1 MVKDLLCILG
11 IPIKYLGHRYL
22 DYAVELA
29 MADESILS
37 AATIRLYPAIA
48 QQFGTTAAAV
58 NRNMRTAID
67 HCWERGNRALLDQIA
82 GYPLRY
88 RPSVSEFLSLLV
100 AYLRRGGEVQ
110 DPLHGGS
117 APVDA

>member
-1 MVKDLLCILG
+1 MVKDLLCVLG

-29 MADESILS
+29 MDDESVLS
-37 AATIRLYPAIA
+37 AVTTQLYPAIA
-48 QQFGTTAAAV
+48 SHFGTTAAAV

-100 AYLRRGGEVQ
+100 AYLRRDRNAQGY
-110 DPLHGGS
+110 GS
-117 APVDA
+117 N